1 MEFAEICTLVFWL
14 RVWER
19 VGAGLE
25 NLSGCSH
32 PDISISPS
40 QNPTGPHAHH
50 HSLSGGWL
58 FAFRKLPM
66 RKHCLLCGI
75 LHESE
80 LQRKTLMW
88 EMPYLSDEDLRLRKH
103 AQVTGKVVSP
113 RHPGQS
119 HAVIRT
125 FICTYKWVLSRYK
138 YCWTLM

>member
-25 NLSGCSH
+25 NLPGCSH
-32 PDISISPS
+32 PDISLSPS
-40 QNPTGPHAHH
+40 QNPTRPHAHH
-50 HSLSGGWL
+50 HSLSGGWGGGWL

-88 EMPYLSDEDLRLRKH
+88 AMPYLSDEDLRLRKH
-103 AQVTGKVVSP
+103 AQGKETCNRENSFSQTP
-113 RHPGQS
+113 WAKSRS
-119 HAVIRT
+119 HKDIHLH
-125 FICTYKWVLSRYK
+125 I
-138 YCWTLM
+138 